1 MRLLHHTGSAAALR
15 KLDLVSVILGVIAPE
30 VLTEDDSDI
39 EVELENL
46 YRELSNLQKKHAW
59 LTFWEPADL
68 PSSAHERWRSHL
80 EELEFQIDDIED
92 EIQELENYLI
102 GF

>member
-1 MRLLHHTGSAAALR
+1 MRLLHHSGSSTALR
-15 KLDLVSVILGVIAPE
+15 NFDLASAILEIIAPE
-30 VLTEDDSDI
+30 VLAEDDSDI

-46 YRELSNLQKKHAW
+46 YHELSALQKKHAW

-68 PSSAHERWRSHL
+68 SPSAYRRWEARL
-80 EELEFQIDDIED
+80 EDLEFQIDDIED
-92 EIQELENYLI
+92 EIQELENYLS